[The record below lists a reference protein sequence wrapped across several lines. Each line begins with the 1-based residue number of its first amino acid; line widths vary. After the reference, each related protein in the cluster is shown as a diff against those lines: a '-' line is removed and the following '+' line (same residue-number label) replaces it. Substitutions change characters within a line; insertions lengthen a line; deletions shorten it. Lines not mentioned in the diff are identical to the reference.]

1 MQGGAVA
8 LRKVWVSQ
16 LGPVADLRSGDAR
29 EMQRQIRGTSQKAL
43 ECSGKLGMQ
52 PTTVGEA
59 VRCVKVFLI
68 LER

>member
-16 LGPVADLRSGDAR
+16 LGPVADRRSGDAR

-52 PTTVGEA
+52 PTAVGEA